1 MTISEQPEEETIH
14 QIFLAYDNVTD
25 LLAEPRNPLA
35 QLPNF
40 LRNFLR
46 RFHTVSSD
54 TYARENVRSNV
65 SQLADFLFIW
75 LANPVVLS
83 GFRARAQG
91 RNDAK
96 RRSQCS

>member
-1 MTISEQPEEETIH
+1 VAIREQPKEKTIH

-25 LLAEPRNPLA
+25 LLAERWNPLA

-54 TYARENVRSNV
+54 T
-65 SQLADFLFIW
+65 
-75 LANPVVLS
+75 
-83 GFRARAQG
+83 
-91 RNDAK
+91 
-96 RRSQCS
+96 

>member
-1 MTISEQPEEETIH
+1 LETSLDAGGHCFHRERLGQPGDALEEEVTIREQPKEKTIH

-25 LLAEPRNPLA
+25 LLAERWNPLT

-54 TYARENVRSNV
+54 T
-65 SQLADFLFIW
+65 
-75 LANPVVLS
+75 
-83 GFRARAQG
+83 
-91 RNDAK
+91 
-96 RRSQCS
+96 